1 MKTKLL
7 KSNLLLSHFQAI
19 KIKDTTDLTMPS
31 TCEDDWQSLISKQIN
46 EIEKFLTSENNDQSK
61 KRKAEEMLE

>member
-1 MKTKLL
+1 
-7 KSNLLLSHFQAI
+7 
-19 KIKDTTDLTMPS
+19 MPS